1 MGIKK
6 VLYWFMLR
14 LITTKEFR
22 SFMNENPNPPRVEIS
37 RRGGVRVVK
46 DLKA

>member
-6 VLYWFMLR
+6 WFYVTL
-14 LITTKEFR
+14 LKLVTTKELR
-22 SFMNENPNPPRVEIS
+22 SSMHENPNPPRVELS